1 MKKTCYQVRAV
12 LSKYEKNLPVQRRL
26 FPVSRLVLALGA
38 LIVSLVRTT
47 VKNREP
53 LPGAG
58 SFKTPCI
65 TIVFCNKVCY
75 NLLFSREPGSSLQA
89 GI

>member
-12 LSKYEKNLPVQRRL
+12 LSRNEKNQPVERRL
-26 FPVSRLVLALGA
+26 FPVSRLAFVLGV
-38 LIVSLVRTT
+38 LIVSLVRAT
-47 VKNREP
+47 VKNEEP